1 MNLNELD
8 FIIEQL
14 ENLPNKKFV
23 NQKIIYERQKRN
35 KKQEDEDF
43 LAELEAKAETD
54 QQKDIGRHSKMTI
67 LKHSDQKWP
76 FFTNKS
82 VNVNHFCPYRYQ
94 KRLFFTLKRIK
105 KWLFSNNHTF
115 FSNTHILIRFLVDKT
130 QNNEPKEPKTKYV
143 HKIKRQPPPLV
154 QDLRPEVLGE
164 ALIRYFLYDIGYILY
179 I

>member
-1 MNLNELD
+1 LNLNELD

-54 QQKDIGRHSKMTI
+54 QQKDI
-67 LKHSDQKWP
+67 
-76 FFTNKS
+76 
-82 VNVNHFCPYRYQ
+82 
-94 KRLFFTLKRIK
+94 
-105 KWLFSNNHTF
+105 
-115 FSNTHILIRFLVDKT
+115 VDKT

-164 ALIRYFLYDIGYILY
+164 ALIRYFLYDIAYI